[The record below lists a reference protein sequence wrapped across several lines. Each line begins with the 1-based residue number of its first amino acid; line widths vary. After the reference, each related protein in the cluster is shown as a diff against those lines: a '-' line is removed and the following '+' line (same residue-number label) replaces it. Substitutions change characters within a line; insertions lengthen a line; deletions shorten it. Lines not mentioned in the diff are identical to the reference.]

1 MTHNWAPPVKPLKSN
16 LAAFGFCL
24 LCIVSISFTF
34 APVHGQNM
42 NDLKE
47 TVNKLGETMI
57 EESLTE
63 QRREPLVVVTGIVNE
78 STGKRDLLSEMVEI
92 LLVEVLARGEIY
104 PVVDYSQIQSV
115 REEWLEAFPDS
126 SAEQISQDLAD
137 LLGADWSVTGSY
149 LIHEGKIEL
158 QLQLYESEIDQMI
171 WEGQTDSFFEF
182 EEAESG
188 IAETTVSESE
198 ESSEL
203 IPEATPV
210 ETAVVESGK
219 TSELILENET
229 IEAEAGSALE
239 VELEDTTI
247 ETAVS
252 ESEESSELIS
262 EATPL
267 ETAVVES
274 GKTSELILENE
285 TIEAEAGSAIELELE
300 DTTIETA
307 VAKSEESS
315 ELIPEATPVE
325 TAVVE
330 SGKTSELIL
339 ENETIEAE
347 AGSALELELEDTTI
361 ETAVSESEE
370 SSELISEATPLET
383 AVVESG
389 KTSEMIL
396 ENETIEAEAGSAL
409 ELELEDTTIET
420 AVAESDE
427 SSEMISEATPLETAV
442 VESGKTS
449 ELILENETIEAE
461 AESALELELED
472 TTIETAVSESE
483 ESSEL
488 IPEAT
493 PLETAVVESGKTS
506 ELILENETIEAEAES
521 ALELELE
528 DTTIETAV
536 SESEESSEL
545 IPQATPLETAV
556 VETEKTSASIP
567 VYGIG
572 STLELEE
579 AGSSDRTTEFSD
591 AFAYI
596 AIDAMRPPRE
606 EEEIIDE
613 EVLKSESEQIDISQK
628 KDMVLVSEGRFS
640 MGSINGE
647 ANELPVHSVYLHR
660 YLIDAHEVTNSEF
673 ARCDI
678 CEKGSGGFDTTEP
691 DQPVVYVDWENA
703 DTYCR
708 FVGKRL
714 PTEAEWEN
722 SARAGSKTEYSF
734 GNVRRLD
741 AYAWYEDNAEQKG
754 ERYAHKVG
762 TKQPNAWNI
771 YDMHGN
777 VMEWTSDL
785 FVENYYQKLEGD
797 KPWHIFDY
805 FYNSEIDHPFK
816 PNISPAVETP
826 LRVVRGGAWGGLFG
840 MGDAPQLRSAKRF
853 PVKPWVQ
860 SFLIGFRCAAD
871 WNPPLNKKE
880 ERENATTEN
889 TTEFKEFDSRQE
901 RVDAQN
907 AAGPNRNQNQNF

>member
-24 LCIVSISFTF
+24 LCIGSISLTF

-63 QRREPLVVVTGIVNE
+63 QRRDPLVVVTGIVNE
-78 STGKRDLLSEMVEI
+78 STGKRDLLSELVEI
-92 LLVEVLARGEIY
+92 LLVEVLARGGNY
-104 PVVDYSQIQSV
+104 PVVDHSQIQSV

-158 QLQLYESEIDQMI
+158 QLQLYESEINQLI
-171 WEGQTDSFFEF
+171 WEGQTDSFLEF

-210 ETAVVESGK
+210 ETAVVESGR

-229 IEAEAGSALE
+229 IEAEAAL
-239 VELEDTTI
+239 
-247 ETAVS
+247 AV
-252 ESEESSELIS
+252 
-262 EATPL
+262 
-267 ETAVVES
+267 
-274 GKTSELILENE
+274 
-285 TIEAEAGSAIELELE
+285 
-300 DTTIETA
+300 
-307 VAKSEESS
+307 
-315 ELIPEATPVE
+315 
-325 TAVVE
+325 
-330 SGKTSELIL
+330 
-339 ENETIEAE
+339 
-347 AGSALELELEDTTI
+347 
-361 ETAVSESEE
+361 
-370 SSELISEATPLET
+370 
-383 AVVESG
+383 
-389 KTSEMIL
+389 
-396 ENETIEAEAGSAL
+396 
-409 ELELEDTTIET
+409 
-420 AVAESDE
+420 
-427 SSEMISEATPLETAV
+427 
-442 VESGKTS
+442 
-449 ELILENETIEAE
+449 
-461 AESALELELED
+461 ELELED

-493 PLETAVVESGKTS
+493 PVETAVVESGRTS
-506 ELILENETIEAEAES
+506 ELILENETIEAEAGS
-521 ALELELE
+521 AVELELE

-545 IPQATPLETAV
+545 IPEATPVETAV
-556 VETEKTSASIP
+556 VESGRTSELILENETIEAEAGSAVELELEDTTIETAVSESEESSELIPEATPVETAVVESGRTSELILENETIEAEAGSAVELELEDTTIETAVSESEESSELIPEATPAEPAVVESGRTSELILEKETIEAEAGSAVELELEDTTIETAVSESEESSELIPEATPAEPAVVESEKTSASIP
-567 VYGIG
+567 VYDIG

-579 AGSSDRTTEFSD
+579 AGSSDRTTDFFD

-596 AIDAMRPPRE
+596 AIDAMKPPRE

-613 EVLKSESEQIDISQK
+613 TVLKSESEQIDISQK

-647 ANELPVHSVYLHR
+647 TNELPVHSVYLHR

-785 FVENYYQKLEGD
+785 FVENYYQKLEGN

-816 PNISPAVETP
+816 PNISSPVETP

-840 MGDAPQLRSAKRF
+840 TGDAPQLRSAKRF

-889 TTEFKEFDSRQE
+889 TTEFKELDSRQE
-901 RVDAQN
+901 RVDAEN
-907 AAGPNRNQNQNF
+907 AAGLNRNQNF

>member
-1 MTHNWAPPVKPLKSN
+1 M
-16 LAAFGFCL
+16 
-24 LCIVSISFTF
+24 
-34 APVHGQNM
+34 
-42 NDLKE
+42 
-47 TVNKLGETMI
+47 
-57 EESLTE
+57 
-63 QRREPLVVVTGIVNE
+63 
-78 STGKRDLLSEMVEI
+78 
-92 LLVEVLARGEIY
+92 
-104 PVVDYSQIQSV
+104 
-115 REEWLEAFPDS
+115 
-126 SAEQISQDLAD
+126 
-137 LLGADWSVTGSY
+137 TGSY

-171 WEGQTDSFFEF
+171 WEGQTDSFLEF
-182 EEAESG
+182 KEAESG

-203 IPEATPV
+203 IPEATP
-210 ETAVVESGK
+210 
-219 TSELILENET
+219 
-229 IEAEAGSALE
+229 
-239 VELEDTTI
+239 
-247 ETAVS
+247 
-252 ESEESSELIS
+252 
-262 EATPL
+262 L

-285 TIEAEAGSAIELELE
+285 TIKAEAESALELELE

-307 VAKSEESS
+307 VAESEESS
-315 ELIPEATPVE
+315 ELIPEATPLE

-361 ETAVSESEE
+361 ETAVAESEE
-370 SSELISEATPLET
+370 SSELIPEATPLET

-389 KTSEMIL
+389 KTSELIL

-420 AVAESDE
+420 AVAESEE
-427 SSEMISEATPLETAV
+427 SSELIPEATPLETAV

-461 AESALELELED
+461 AGSAVELELEDTTIETAVSESEESSELIPEATPLETAVVESGKTSELILENETIEAEAGSALELELED

-506 ELILENETIEAEAES
+506 ELILENETIEAEAGS

-545 IPQATPLETAV
+545 IPEATPLESAV

-567 VYGIG
+567 VYGMG

-579 AGSSDRTTEFSD
+579 AGSSDRTTEFFD

-596 AIDAMRPPRE
+596 AIDAMKPPLE

-613 EVLKSESEQIDISQK
+613 TVLKSESEQIDISQK

-673 ARCDI
+673 ARCNI

-734 GNVRRLD
+734 GNVRLLD

-754 ERYAHKVG
+754 ERYAHKVA

-785 FVENYYQKLEGD
+785 FVENYYQKLEGN

-816 PNISPAVETP
+816 PNISSAVETP

-880 ERENATTEN
+880 ERENTTTEN

>member
-24 LCIVSISFTF
+24 LCIVSISLTF

-63 QRREPLVVVTGIVNE
+63 QRREPLLVVTGIVNE
-78 STGKRDLLSEMVEI
+78 STGKRDLLSEMLEI
-92 LLVEVLARGEIY
+92 LLVEVLARGENY

-171 WEGQTDSFFEF
+171 WEGQTDSFLEF
-182 EEAESG
+182 KEAESG

-203 IPEATPV
+203 IPEATPL

-229 IEAEAGSALE
+229 IEAEAESALE
-239 VELEDTTI
+239 LELEDTTI
-247 ETAVS
+247 ETAVA
-252 ESEESSELIS
+252 ESEESSELIP

-285 TIEAEAGSAIELELE
+285 TIEAEAGSALELELE

-307 VAKSEESS
+307 ASESEESS
-315 ELIPEATPVE
+315 ELIPEATPLE

-361 ETAVSESEE
+361 ETAVAESEE
-370 SSELISEATPLET
+370 SSELIP
-383 AVVESG
+383 
-389 KTSEMIL
+389 
-396 ENETIEAEAGSAL
+396 
-409 ELELEDTTIET
+409 
-420 AVAESDE
+420 
-427 SSEMISEATPLETAV
+427 EATPLETAV

-449 ELILENETIEAE
+449 ELILENETIKAE

-506 ELILENETIEAEAES
+506 ELILENETIEAEAGS

-536 SESEESSEL
+536 AESEESSEL
-545 IPQATPLETAV
+545 IPEATPLETAVVESGKTSELILENETIEAEAGSALELELEDTTIETAVAEIEESSELIPEATPLETAV

-567 VYGIG
+567 VYGMG

-579 AGSSDRTTEFSD
+579 AGSSDRTTEFFD

-596 AIDAMRPPRE
+596 AIDAMKPPLE

-613 EVLKSESEQIDISQK
+613 TVLKSESEQIDISQK

-673 ARCDI
+673 ARCNI
-678 CEKGSGGFDTTEP
+678 CEKGSGGFDTMEP

-734 GNVRRLD
+734 GNVQRLD

-754 ERYAHKVG
+754 ERYAHKVA

-777 VMEWTSDL
+777 VMEWTNDL
-785 FVENYYQKLEGD
+785 FVENYYQKLEGN

-816 PNISPAVETP
+816 PNISSAVETP

-853 PVKPWVQ
+853 SVKPWVQ

-871 WNPPLNKKE
+871 WNPPLNKK
-880 ERENATTEN
+880 
-889 TTEFKEFDSRQE
+889 
-901 RVDAQN
+901 
-907 AAGPNRNQNQNF
+907 

>member
-1 MTHNWAPPVKPLKSN
+1 
-16 LAAFGFCL
+16 
-24 LCIVSISFTF
+24 
-34 APVHGQNM
+34 
-42 NDLKE
+42 
-47 TVNKLGETMI
+47 
-57 EESLTE
+57 
-63 QRREPLVVVTGIVNE
+63 
-78 STGKRDLLSEMVEI
+78 
-92 LLVEVLARGEIY
+92 
-104 PVVDYSQIQSV
+104 
-115 REEWLEAFPDS
+115 
-126 SAEQISQDLAD
+126 
-137 LLGADWSVTGSY
+137 
-149 LIHEGKIEL
+149 
-158 QLQLYESEIDQMI
+158 
-171 WEGQTDSFFEF
+171 
-182 EEAESG
+182 
-188 IAETTVSESE
+188 
-198 ESSEL
+198 
-203 IPEATPV
+203 
-210 ETAVVESGK
+210 
-219 TSELILENET
+219 
-229 IEAEAGSALE
+229 
-239 VELEDTTI
+239 
-247 ETAVS
+247 
-252 ESEESSELIS
+252 
-262 EATPL
+262 
-267 ETAVVES
+267 
-274 GKTSELILENE
+274 
-285 TIEAEAGSAIELELE
+285 
-300 DTTIETA
+300 
-307 VAKSEESS
+307 
-315 ELIPEATPVE
+315 
-325 TAVVE
+325 
-330 SGKTSELIL
+330 
-339 ENETIEAE
+339 
-347 AGSALELELEDTTI
+347 
-361 ETAVSESEE
+361 
-370 SSELISEATPLET
+370 
-383 AVVESG
+383 
-389 KTSEMIL
+389 MIL
-396 ENETIEAEAGSAL
+396 ENETIEAEAG
-409 ELELEDTTIET
+409 
-420 AVAESDE
+420 
-427 SSEMISEATPLETAV
+427 
-442 VESGKTS
+442 
-449 ELILENETIEAE
+449 
-461 AESALELELED
+461 SALELELED

-506 ELILENETIEAEAES
+506 ELILENETIEAEAGS

-545 IPQATPLETAV
+545 IPEATPLETAV

-579 AGSSDRTTEFSD
+579 AGSSDRTTEFLD

-613 EVLKSESEQIDISQK
+613 TVLKSESEQVDISQK
-628 KDMVLVSEGRFS
+628 KDMVLVPEGRFS

-754 ERYAHKVG
+754 ERYAHKVA

-777 VMEWTSDL
+777 VMEWTNDL
-785 FVENYYQKLEGD
+785 FVENYYQKLEGN

-816 PNISPAVETP
+816 PNISSAVETP

-840 MGDAPQLRSAKRF
+840 TGDAPQLRSAKRF

-889 TTEFKEFDSRQE
+889 TTEFKELDSRQE